1 MDPQQEY
8 FDSSNLIVFLYKYKK
23 LMFWVLV
30 LSLIISTLIAF
41 LLPVRYQSISVVYPS
56 NTSSIAKALIN
67 SDFGGKNDIMEF
79 GEEEKTEQLLEI
91 LNSEQVRTQIIQEF
105 NLMEHYDIS
114 SEKSSTPFTDLL
126 KRYERNIQFKR
137 NVNMAVEIEVLDENR
152 DTAAA
157 IANRIVEVTDEV
169 MNRIQKE
176 RSVQGFE
183 IVKKAYNEKVREIS
197 LMEDSLKKIMGAGVL
212 NVKSQSEVYSDAYA
226 KALASGNSAGTKALE
241 AKMSILSKYGS
252 QFMALKENLEN
263 ERLKLSD
270 LRAKYDEAKVD
281 AEERLQNLFVVTRA
295 YPAEKK
301 AYPIRWLI
309 VSLST
314 IGALLIAFLTIL
326 IFEQIQLVKTKLQ
339 A

>member
-197 LMEDSLKKIMGAGVL
+197 LMEDSLKKIMGAGAL